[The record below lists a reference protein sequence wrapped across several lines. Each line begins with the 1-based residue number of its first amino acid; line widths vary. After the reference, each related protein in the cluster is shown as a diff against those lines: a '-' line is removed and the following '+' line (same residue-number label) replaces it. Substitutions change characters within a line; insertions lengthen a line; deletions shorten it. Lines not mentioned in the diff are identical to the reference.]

1 MAAFDLEL
9 KITQYALQ
17 SRYIILMIQMHNGLD
32 TYFVIKIPLLTPV
45 QWKLHYLIN
54 LYTDPLIISNA
65 IIPDHDAGAFNP
77 PRSKDEQVFI
87 LDKFIS
93 ITLGG
98 FVRWD
103 GVYFLHI
110 SEYGYTYDNCLAFFP
125 LFPFLV
131 RFISCTI
138 LFPLHYIMTYR
149 SVIIISAY
157 LFNQY
162 IFIKSAVLVYR
173 LGKKVLGNEVISY
186 KAALLFCMNPA
197 SIFMS
202 APYSETLFSFL
213 TFSSMLQFEQN
224 QFWSACSIGLSFIT
238 RSNGIITAGF
248 KLHMKVTEFLRQLI
262 TMKKIH
268 CKDKISGS
276 IPTHLSVYGQQKGY
290 KIINGRISPWCNY
303 SIPIPYGYVQ
313 SEIWNVGFL
322 KYYQFR
328 QIPNFLL
335 AIPVTIL
342 SIFIT
347 LGLLPNDTDYKKSDR
362 QESATTRDVLQS
374 RRLLPYIFH
383 LMFYVIFCWLFIHI
397 QVMTRMV
404 FSSSPVLYW
413 YAAYIMTTEACE
425 QPRQNYNKW
434 DVSGF
439 QSETHKVET
448 KYNLQHNIRN
458 ILTGPNFQFPL
469 PESSD

>member
-1 MAAFDLEL
+1 
-9 KITQYALQ
+9 
-17 SRYIILMIQMHNGLD
+17 
-32 TYFVIKIPLLTPV
+32 
-45 QWKLHYLIN
+45 
-54 LYTDPLIISNA
+54 
-65 IIPDHDAGAFNP
+65 
-77 PRSKDEQVFI
+77 
-87 LDKFIS
+87 
-93 ITLGG
+93 
-98 FVRWD
+98 
-103 GVYFLHI
+103 
-110 SEYGYTYDNCLAFFP
+110 
-125 LFPFLV
+125 
-131 RFISCTI
+131 
-138 LFPLHYIMTYR
+138 
-149 SVIIISAY
+149 
-157 LFNQY
+157 
-162 IFIKSAVLVYR
+162 
-173 LGKKVLGNEVISY
+173 
-186 KAALLFCMNPA
+186 MNPA

-248 KLHMKVTEFLRQLI
+248 KLHMKVTEFLRQLL
-262 TMKKIH
+262 TMKKVITKFSTMCIGIWSLFWMQVLPFIFYFIICISPFVVYELLAYQIH

-290 KIINGRISPWCNY
+290 KIRNGRISPWCNY

-342 SIFIT
+342 SMSAILHFVHLNKHNFIT
-347 LGLLPNDTDYKKSDR
+347 LGLLPNDTDYKKSDH

-439 QSETHKVET
+439 QSEKHKVET

-458 ILTGPNFQFPL
+458 ILMDQIFNFHCQNLQTKLILSYFIGYSVIGTILFCNFL
-469 PESSD
+469 PWT